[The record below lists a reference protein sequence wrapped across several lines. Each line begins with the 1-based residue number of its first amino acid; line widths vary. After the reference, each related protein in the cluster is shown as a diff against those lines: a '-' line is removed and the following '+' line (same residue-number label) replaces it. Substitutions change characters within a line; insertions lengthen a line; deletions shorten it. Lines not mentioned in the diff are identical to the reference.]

1 LLIFFAITMLWIF
14 FVKVKKKS
22 NNKVLRILS
31 LTKVFLICNFSRKL
45 SFILLDIID
54 SIELDKTIL
63 SISTTL
69 IRQ

>member
-1 LLIFFAITMLWIF
+1 MLWIF

>member
-1 LLIFFAITMLWIF
+1 MLIFFAITMLWIF